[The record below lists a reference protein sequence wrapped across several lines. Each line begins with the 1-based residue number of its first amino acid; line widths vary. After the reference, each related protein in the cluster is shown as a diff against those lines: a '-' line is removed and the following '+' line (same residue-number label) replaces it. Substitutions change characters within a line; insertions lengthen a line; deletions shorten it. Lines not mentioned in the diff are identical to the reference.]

1 MFTDCKVRWANRLV
15 LGILGE
21 VAKSKDLKK
30 ADVVKTFSKGKDAKV
45 TAAFWDVLAEKAGT
59 ETFGVLF
66 SGVSYCEGCNRF
78 HLDELDPDR
87 TKQLLGEYMKT
98 LPK

>member
-1 MFTDCKVRWANRLV
+1 MFNDCKVRWANRLV

-21 VAKSKDLKK
+21 VAQLKGLKK
-30 ADVVKTFSKGKDAKV
+30 AEVVKTFSRGKDAKV
-45 TAAFWDVLAEKAGT
+45 TAAFWDVLAEKAGV

-66 SGVSYCEGCNRF
+66 SGVNYCEACNKF
-78 HLDELDPDR
+78 HLNELDPDR
-87 TKQLLGEYMKT
+87 TKQHLSEYMKT